1 MSKVTYDFQIVSVSG
16 TPGISLV
23 YPQNE
28 DAYNYLVEEARLS
41 TFEDGSAPIYRH
53 RAGDFI
59 SDAGH
64 AHFACEY
71 V

>member
-1 MSKVTYDFQIVSVSG
+1 MSNITYDFEIVSVSG
-16 TPGISLV
+16 TPGVSLV

-28 DAYNYLVEEARLS
+28 DAYNYMVDEANLS
-41 TFEDGSAPIYRH
+41 TFGDGSAPIYRH

-64 AHFACEY
+64 AHFACQY